1 MNNSY
6 ISTIMT
12 MYADIYIQENT
23 QNSDTGSIERHWEYS
38 KTVRCL
44 IEPSKSNGSST
55 RGDGK
60 QFSNGTVGYHET
72 LILRGKFVTQLSKRW
87 RVSNIRSSDNQ
98 VIFNQNDLIG
108 NVPTIFEV
116 FSCHP
121 MTDPFGR
128 FSHYDVTL
136 ERVNVQNNDTG

>member
-6 ISTIMT
+6 ISTIMN

-23 QNSDTGSIERHWEYS
+23 QNPTTGSIERHWEYL

-44 IEPSKSNGSST
+44 IEPAKSSGAST
-55 RGDGK
+55 RADGK
-60 QFSNGTVGYHET
+60 EFSNGPIGYKES
-72 LILRGKFVTQLSKRW
+72 LQLRGKFISQLSKRW
-87 RVSNIRSSDNQ
+87 RITNIRSSDNQ
-98 VIFNQNDLIG
+98 IIFNQNDL
-108 NVPTIFEV
+108 NSNPPTIFEV

-128 FSHYDVTL
+128 LSHYDVTL